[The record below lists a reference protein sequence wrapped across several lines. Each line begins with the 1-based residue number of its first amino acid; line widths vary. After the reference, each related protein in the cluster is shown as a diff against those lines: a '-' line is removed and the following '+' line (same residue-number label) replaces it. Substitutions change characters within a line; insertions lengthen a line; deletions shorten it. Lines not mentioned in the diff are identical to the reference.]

1 MWATDF
7 PWILEDPG
15 YDKLVQVIDELLPDL
30 SAQQKAEIMGGT
42 AKRVLGFPDVAD

>member
-15 YDKLVQVIDELLPDL
+15 YDKLTTVVEKLLPNVTESELAD
-30 SAQQKAEIMGGT
+30 IMGGN
-42 AKRVLGFPDVAD
+42 AKRILRFPDL